1 MPKPKT
7 LIFFLNIF
15 FLITSVA
22 LVYFWT
28 KNPETSLYTLQ
39 LIAVFALLYFLN
51 QAISKKSPNMFVNTL
66 IFTVVILLLVSTT
79 GGLSSPLFFLVYFLL
94 FGTSLMLAPTIML
107 ILTMSLFFFFAL
119 FSPLT
124 SFNNVIT
131 LTSLIFISPLAL
143 FFGRQYLKVLEK
155 EKKITILEKTGSQ
168 LKQAIKKEET
178 DSLMW
183 LSLELKNGLLRII
196 DKTSEILSKPANLGW
211 RQKEE
216 LEEILASS
224 QRLLRTGEKLKKEID
239 EETD

>member
-1 MPKPKT
+1 
-7 LIFFLNIF
+7 
-15 FLITSVA
+15 
-22 LVYFWT
+22 
-28 KNPETSLYTLQ
+28 
-39 LIAVFALLYFLN
+39 
-51 QAISKKSPNMFVNTL
+51 MFINTL

-216 LEEILASS
+216 LEEILASG

-239 EETD
+239 ETTD